1 VSLIQINDTR
11 KMPHYADRTPSVG
24 LSGPIAKNRQKIAR
38 SSASEKDMTA
48 QYVRLAA
55 GLLLCG
61 IVGAIPA
68 ATSAAETAKQAKPAI
83 GAEARTALARMSKT
97 LSAEEFSFRV
107 HTIRVYQDSNG
118 RLLHIFHAID
128 VVVRRP
134 DRLAIHVNGDDGST
148 ELLYSGKDVAILG
161 VEKKKYVLI
170 SVPNNIQ
177 AMMEKVM
184 GRLHVDFPLADFL
197 TNSPDKAFLT
207 GVTSGREINTV
218 TIEGMPY
225 RHLFFVQKGGIE
237 LELWLSKNEQSLPR
251 RLIVTYHSLPGEPN
265 FVAEFSNWDFA
276 VHPADSEFAFRPPA
290 GARQVQLKSAAGASG
305 EGGGR

>member
-1 VSLIQINDTR
+1 
-11 KMPHYADRTPSVG
+11 
-24 LSGPIAKNRQKIAR
+24 
-38 SSASEKDMTA
+38 MTA
-48 QYVRLAA
+48 RYARLAA

-61 IVGAIPA
+61 IVGAMPA
-68 ATSAAETAKQAKPAI
+68 ATPAAETAKRAKPAI
-83 GAEARTALARMSKT
+83 GAEARAALAQMSKT
-97 LSAEEFSFRV
+97 LSAKEFSFRV

-118 RLLHIFHAID
+118 RLLHIFHTID

-148 ELLYSGKDVAILG
+148 EFRYSGKDVGILG
-161 VEKKKYVLI
+161 VEKNRYVLI
-170 SVPNNIQ
+170 PAPDNIQ

-197 TNSPDKAFLT
+197 TDSPDKAFLT

-218 TIEGMPY
+218 TIESMPY

-251 RLIVTYHSLPGEPN
+251 RLIVTYRSLAGEPN
-265 FVAEFSNWDFA
+265 FVAEFADWNFA
-276 VHPADSEFAFRPPA
+276 VHPADAEFVFRPPA
-290 GARQVQLKSAAGASG
+290 GAQQVQLRSASG
-305 EGGGR
+305 ARKEGGGR